1 MTLAL
6 KLLRGSEISFSCCGG
21 KISGFAGVSCL
32 LELLEHCNGGTMEGM
47 FSSLAVSSGGM
58 GAGWMDAGGEAWA
71 FGEHER
77 VRS

>member
-1 MTLAL
+1 
-6 KLLRGSEISFSCCGG
+6 
-21 KISGFAGVSCL
+21 
-32 LELLEHCNGGTMEGM
+32 MEGV
-47 FSSLAVSSGGM
+47 FSSLTVSTGGM